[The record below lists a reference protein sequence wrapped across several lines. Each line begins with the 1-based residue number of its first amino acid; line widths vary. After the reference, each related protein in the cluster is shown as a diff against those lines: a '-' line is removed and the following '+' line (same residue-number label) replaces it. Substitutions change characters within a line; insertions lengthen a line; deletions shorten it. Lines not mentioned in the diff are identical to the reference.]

1 MHDLINAAKIKAGAL
16 LISTSLLT
24 LTIGNLRIYKSSH
37 PTDWG
42 THISFS
48 TATES
53 GAWIILLG
61 GIFILIEGCLG
72 KSFISLWKHRTHLPS
87 ATRPKGPTRI
97 ASNQPAENCN
107 VSGQPGFQIWNSNRR
122 WTRMDADKRRFPQI
136 VRLVCHGSA
145 QTGVIS

>member
-24 LTIGNLRIYKSSH
+24 LTIGNLRIYKTSH

-61 GIFILIEGCLG
+61 GIFILIEGCLE
-72 KSFISLWKHRTHLPS
+72 KSFISLWKHRTCSPPVS
-87 ATRPKGPTRI
+87 NATER
-97 ASNQPAENCN
+97 SNADSQQST
-107 VSGQPGFQIWNSNRR
+107 SG
-122 WTRMDADKRRFPQI
+122 K
-136 VRLVCHGSA
+136 L
-145 QTGVIS
+145 